1 MLSSVGEGMCK
12 MYCKEVSML
21 PPELLDKPCL
31 FFDFD
36 GTLADTERFH
46 SMARNSVLKKYGV
59 RVWDWN
65 RYIGK
70 TDIEIFTEIN
80 KKFRIGYD
88 ILAVVEEKIKL
99 SKELIILGKVEPFS
113 SIDAIIETASGK
125 KYVISKQREE
135 FTSFFLQRWGLLK
148 LFDKI
153 ISLAE
158 ETISKPDKIIS
169 MKIVAEDSV
178 LFDDIMSVLEEATE
192 KGFHTVLVKEGN
204 LSLVLPKK

>member
-1 MLSSVGEGMCK
+1 MCK

-99 SKELIILGKVEPFS
+99 SKEL
-113 SIDAIIETASGK
+113 
-125 KYVISKQREE
+125 EE